1 LDNISN
7 YKVLVIGGD
16 EGSWNHE
23 TKPENK
29 SYITGIEA
37 WVYAL
42 NADYKYS
49 LKTTS
54 KDIEKYD
61 IIIYNSN
68 LFALKHCLK
77 LCQSKTKGQFW
88 ITIIEG
94 SASDYLAP
102 NHAFIELLNYSD
114 LVNVINEKSLE
125 FFRGLTETKAEYIG
139 IPYPIDN
146 IKKYT
151 VPYEKRNKKIFLC
164 SNPLDRCNDFIVAQ
178 KSGLNS
184 YCFEKLISRKIR
196 NIPIFIKNR
205 TLDKQ
210 FYLKKASK
218 IYNESK
224 LEIRPEIPLKAH
236 FETNNSAFI
245 WLNLDPRFT
254 WGRYVIDAAAL
265 QIPIIT
271 TYSTGHARKLFPET
285 CLDSEF
291 EIEKALNLVNR
302 LNNDFDFYK
311 FVAEYPSNK
320 LEYLTEKVIVKK
332 LFDSIEETRK

>member
-1 LDNISN
+1 LENISN
-7 YKVLVIGGD
+7 NKVLVMGGD
-16 EGSWNHE
+16 KGCWNPE

-54 KDIEKYD
+54 RDIEKYD
-61 IIIYNSN
+61 IIICNSN

-77 LCQSKTKGQFW
+77 LCQSKSINQFW

-102 NHAFIELLNYSD
+102 NQAFKELLNYSD
-114 LVNVINEKSLE
+114 LVNVINEKSLD
-125 FFRGLTETKAEYIG
+125 FFRGLTETKTEYIG
-139 IPYPIDN
+139 IPYPVDK
-146 IKKYT
+146 IKTYT
-151 VPYEKRNKKIFLC
+151 VPYEKRNKKILLC
-164 SNPLDRCNDFIVAQ
+164 SYPLDRCNDFIVAQ
-178 KSGLNS
+178 KSGLNC
-184 YCFEKLISRKIR
+184 YCFEKLISRKIK
-196 NIPIFIKNR
+196 NIPAIIKNR
-205 TLDKQ
+205 TFDKNY
-210 FYLKKASK
+210 YLRKAAK

-224 LEIRPEIPLKAH
+224 LEIRAEIPLKAH
-236 FETNNSAFI
+236 FETNSSAFI

-271 TYSTGHARKLFPET
+271 TDSTGHARKLFPET
-285 CLDSEF
+285 CLDNEF
-291 EIEKALNLVNR
+291 EIDKALDLVNR

-311 FVAEYPSNK
+311 FVAEYPSDK
-320 LEYLTEKVIVKK
+320 LEYLSEKVILKR
-332 LFDSIEETRK
+332 LFDCLG